1 MKLIEELLAQH
12 RKLQLHDAN
21 EAETRL
27 KLIERVIFDVLG
39 WTHDDISVEERV
51 SEDGSTT
58 FADYV
63 IRTAGTSLVIEAKKV
78 GSTFH
83 NLEDKRRRKLGNVF
97 VTGSVG
103 DAIIQ
108 ARDYCRKLSIPF
120 AAVTN
125 GGEWI
130 VYPATRVDQVPFAQS
145 SAIIFPSLESVL
157 GDDREEFLHLLSRE
171 SVVSGSL
178 ETELLGKNEDQ
189 FGDRRLGNL
198 FTSRGATLRTNALY
212 PLIEDAVV
220 SSFTDSIVDGSP
232 ELLDKCYVNTP
243 ERRRFDRQIG
253 MHISKRQAIFRKKP
267 VQALDKRD
275 VRKVKNVI
283 EDSAA
288 KTRPLAILILG
299 SVGAGKTTF
308 LHRTHLITCSNMF
321 EESRG
326 EAYPHWVYVDF
337 RGFTAPQHPVE
348 YIYSELRNYM
358 TADWFFS
365 NFEQCI
371 RPAYKDQIRAMK
383 EGPLKL
389 LANDEHK
396 INERVA
402 DYLLQ
407 ESKENQY
414 IDRLLC
420 YATTKV
426 PVFLTIDNVDQF
438 ENDALQSEIFA
449 DAIALAHRN
458 KLNLVLSLRDAT
470 YVKHRTSPTFD
481 AFDFVPINVEP
492 PSIPAVLSK
501 RFFLMEQL
509 LSGRSGEFIA
519 ENGMN
524 VQVDDLSVFAEIIR
538 SSVLGTNVGRV
549 IDVLATSDVR
559 LALRMTRE
567 FLESGYSNPGR
578 AFTVHKKSGRYV
590 LPPHEAL
597 RSIMLGNEPVYTEKM
612 SILGNPFDAR
622 LGRTNCQLLRLFVLS
637 AFVTMS
643 SDADFQY
650 ISGFNIRDQLMKLG
664 YGEDTTLAIL
674 EDLCRLRFVHTAA
687 HGRAE
692 IAANYYPSRLGG
704 YVVKQLIADL
714 TFLEAV
720 MMDTF
725 ISDNNV
731 WDKLTQL
738 SEEIDGQRGTIRR
751 LELRFSRLNQFF
763 AFVSSMYTPIL
774 DEALRRGLPK
784 EWCGNPLQDIK
795 KTLTRNQEK
804 AMESAIKNYGKNS
817 SQSTSAS

>member
-1 MKLIEELLAQH
+1 MNMIEELLAQH
-12 RKLQLHDAN
+12 RKLHLHDAN

-39 WTHDDISVEERV
+39 WTHDDVSVEQRV
-51 SEDGSTT
+51 SEDKSTT

-63 IRTAGTSLVIEAKKV
+63 IRTAGTSLVVEAKKV
-78 GSTFH
+78 GKTF
-83 NLEDKRRRKLGNVF
+83 NDIEDKRRRKLSNVF
-97 VTGSVG
+97 VTGLVG
-103 DAIIQ
+103 EAIIQ

-120 AAVTN
+120 AVVTN
-125 GGEWI
+125 GSEWI
-130 VYPATRVDQVPFAQS
+130 VYPATRIDQVPFAQS

-157 GDDREEFLHLLSRE
+157 GDDHEEFLHLLSRD

-198 FTSRGATLRTNALY
+198 FTSRGATPRTNTFY

-220 SSFTDSIVDGSP
+220 SSFTDSIVAGSP
-232 ELLDKCYVNTP
+232 ELLEKCYVNSP

-253 MHISKRQAIFRKKP
+253 MHILKRQAIFRKKP

-275 VRKVKNVI
+275 IKKVRDII
-283 EDSAA
+283 EESTAQ
-288 KTRPLAILILG
+288 TRPLAILILG
-299 SVGAGKTTF
+299 TVGAGKTTF
-308 LHRTHLITCSNMF
+308 LHRTRLITCPTMF

-326 EAYPHWVYVDF
+326 KAYPHWIYVDF
-337 RGFTAPQHPVE
+337 RGFTAAQHPIDYV
-348 YIYSELRNYM
+348 YTVVRNYM
-358 TADWFFS
+358 TSDWFFS
-365 NFEQCI
+365 NYEQCI

-389 LANDEHK
+389 ITNDEEK
-396 INERVA
+396 VNERVA

-407 ESKENQY
+407 ESAKDQY
-414 IDRLLC
+414 IDRLLS
-420 YATTKV
+420 YASTKV
-426 PVFLTIDNVDQF
+426 PIFLIIDNVDQF
-438 ENDALQSEIFA
+438 EDDSLQSKIFA
-449 DAIALAHRN
+449 DAIALSHRN

-470 YVKHRTSPTFD
+470 YIKHRSSPTFD

-509 LSGRSGEFIA
+509 LSGQSGEFIA

-524 VQVDDLSVFAEIIR
+524 VQVEDLSVFVEIIR
-538 SSVLGTNVGRV
+538 SSVLGTNIGKV

-578 AFTVHKKSGRYV
+578 AFTVHKKSGRYL
-590 LPPHEAL
+590 LPLHEAL
-597 RSIMLGNEPVYTEKM
+597 RSVMLGNEPVYKEEM

-637 AFVTMS
+637 AFATMS
-643 SDADFQY
+643 SEAEFQY
-650 ISGFNIRDQLMKLG
+650 VSGFNVRDQLMKLG
-664 YGEDTTLAIL
+664 YGEDTTLAVL
-674 EDLCRLRFVHTAA
+674 DDLCRLRFVYTAA
-687 HGRAE
+687 HGKAE

-704 YVVKQLIADL
+704 YLVRQLIADI

-725 ISDNNV
+725 ISDNSA
-731 WDKLTQL
+731 WDELTQL
-738 SEEIDGQRGTIRR
+738 SEEIDSQRDVVRR
-751 LELRFSRLNQFF
+751 LKLRFERLNRFI
-763 AFVSSMYTPIL
+763 AYVSSMYTRIL
-774 DEALRRGLPK
+774 DEAIRRGLPK
-784 EWCGNPLQDIK
+784 EWCGSPLQDMK
-795 KTLTRNQEK
+795 KSLAENQKK
-804 AMESAIKNYGKNS
+804 ALESAVKNYG
-817 SQSTSAS
+817 